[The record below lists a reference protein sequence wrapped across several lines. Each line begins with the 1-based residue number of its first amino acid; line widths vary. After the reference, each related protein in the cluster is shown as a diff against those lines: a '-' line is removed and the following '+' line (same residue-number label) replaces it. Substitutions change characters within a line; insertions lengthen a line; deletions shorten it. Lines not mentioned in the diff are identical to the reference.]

1 MPKKPFSEEE
11 VRAHR
16 EAIMDSASK
25 VMAQVGFHHLS
36 MRKLAGQLGMTAS
49 NIYNYFPNKEGL
61 LLSARKRGFELF
73 FASQHEQV
81 KMVDS
86 PRSALV
92 EFATSLVVF
101 AQNTPGYYQLMFQ
114 PPLLP
119 ISAETPELTDLKEQV
134 SMLSV
139 EWQQHVI
146 SLLTDAIPELSKQSD
161 EQQKSSALFFISS
174 LHGLI
179 DLYYYKSLDYLLG
192 NVGLIPE
199 EVVSSYI
206 DTSLQL
212 LLKGS
217 EKAAS

>member
-1 MPKKPFSEEE
+1 MPKKPFSAEE
-11 VRAHR
+11 VRAQR
-16 EAIMDSASK
+16 EAIMDGASK

-36 MRKLAGQLGMTAS
+36 MRKLARQLGMTAS

-73 FASQHEQV
+73 FISQHKQV
-81 KMVDS
+81 KMMDS

-92 EFATSLVVF
+92 EFATNLVVF
-101 AQNTPGYYQLMFQ
+101 AQKTPGYYQLMFQ
-114 PPLLP
+114 PPLLS
-119 ISAETPELTDLKEQV
+119 ISSESSELLDLKEQV
-134 SMLSV
+134 GMLSLQ
-139 EWQQHVI
+139 WQQHVMA
-146 SLLTDAIPELSKQSD
+146 LLTDAIPELSKLSD
-161 EQQKSSALFFISS
+161 EKQKSSVLFFISS

-179 DLYYYKSLDYLLG
+179 DLYHYKSLEYLLDG
-192 NVGLIPE
+192 VDLIPE

-217 EKAAS
+217 ETAES